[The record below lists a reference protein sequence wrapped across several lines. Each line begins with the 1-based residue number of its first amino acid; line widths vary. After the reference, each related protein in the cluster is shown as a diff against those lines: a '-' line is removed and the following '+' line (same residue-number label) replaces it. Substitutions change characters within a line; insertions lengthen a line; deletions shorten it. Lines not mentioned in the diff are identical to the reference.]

1 MIKLPLNG
9 INEVLT
15 MLNKLNW
22 QRINFKNSS
31 GLNLVGLLHTP
42 GTAQGPVVVVCH
54 GFVGSKEG
62 GGMALLMGE
71 ELGQRGFNVLL
82 FDFSGIGESEGLFE
96 QITLSDQID
105 DLKCAVDWC
114 IAAGLGPVY
123 TTGRSFGGTTA
134 LCHAASDSRVEGVCT
149 WAAPARLKVLFNSYA
164 EQQVEANKEGE
175 IYKSKK
181 FFDDRDVFDIPAMA
195 GLIAPRPLLIIHGEK
210 DEVVNPA
217 DAQLIYASS
226 GEPKEL
232 VYIPKADHRFIGHH
246 KIVWDTFFAWLD
258 SIHKE

>member
-1 MIKLPLNG
+1 MQNRF
-9 INEVLT
+9 
-15 MLNKLNW
+15 NW
-22 QRINFKNSS
+22 QNINFKNSA

-42 GTAQGPVVVVCH
+42 DTIHGPVVIVCH

-62 GGMALLMGE
+62 GGMALRMGE
-71 ELGQRGFNVLL
+71 ELGQRGYNVLL

-96 QITLSDQID
+96 QTTLSDQID

-114 IAAGLGPVY
+114 MAAALGPVY

-134 LCHAASDSRVEGVCT
+134 LCHAANDLRVEGVCT
-149 WAAPARLKVLFNSYA
+149 WAAPARLKVLFNGYA
-164 EQQVEANKEGE
+164 EQPAANQEGG

-181 FFDDRDVFDIPAMA
+181 FFDDRDGFDIPAMA

-217 DAQLIYASS
+217 DAQLIYASA
-226 GEPKEL
+226 GEPKRL
-232 VYIPKADHRFIGHH
+232 VCIPHANHRFIGHH
-246 KIVWDTFFAWLD
+246 RLVWDTFFAWLE
-258 SIHKE
+258 STTRNNHQFHLT